1 MKTEAKDSIIVQ
13 NMGLSPKG
21 DLRLWGDVQIKR
33 EGLAIWHH
41 NIWNA
46 GANIIGFLGLITPFL
61 LCIKGKQLILSLQK
75 SKSKAKLPF
84 FWATATIVHIFNIY
98 MSVKMLTVGCY
109 RGYVHSRNFNVNCTA
124 ASICILYIII
134 ASACIACAHSK
145 MLSFAIP
152 RMWGMFTNCCGR
164 KQHKIITSIS
174 LWGIY
179 YSIFILVM
187 CVPCQILLVSSNP
200 HLYGFGILTV
210 WCAMFVCIIITS
222 IPFTIDQIF
231 IKEVEYR
238 ITPKQALRQIL
249 LLMFIAVLVFG
260 FGSLTFS
267 ITLVLHL
274 SKYGEKTQSVS
285 KTINFTLRHA
295 VLPIVLWMV
304 QKLRKKILV
313 QRDALV
319 QRLQSVN
326 SNSPEH

>member
-1 MKTEAKDSIIVQ
+1 
-13 NMGLSPKG
+13 MGLRPKS
-21 DLRLWGDVQIKR
+21 DLRLGHDMHIKR
-33 EGLAIWHH
+33 GYLAIWHH
-41 NIWNA
+41 SIGNA
-46 GANIIGFLGLITPFL
+46 GDDLIGLLWLITPFL
-61 LCIKGKQLILSLQK
+61 LCIKGKQMILSLQE

-84 FWATATIVHIFNIY
+84 FWATSSIVHIFNIY
-98 MSVKMLTVGCY
+98 MSVKALTLMCHY
-109 RGYVHSRNFNVNCTA
+109 DRYIYLTTFKLNCTTV
-124 ASICILYIII
+124 SIYILYITI
-134 ASACIACAHSK
+134 ASGCIAYAHSK
-145 MLSFAIP
+145 LLSIAIP
-152 RMWGMFTNCCGR
+152 RMWGMFTKCCGS
-164 KQHKIITSIS
+164 KQHTIVTTLS
-174 LWGIY
+174 LWGMY
-179 YSIFILVM
+179 YSIFMLLM
-187 CVPCQILLVSSNP
+187 CVPCQIVLVGANP

-231 IKEVEYR
+231 IKEEEYR
-238 ITPKQALRQIL
+238 ITPKQAFRQIL

-285 KTINFTLRHA
+285 KTINFILRHA

-319 QRLQSVN
+319 RRLQSVN
-326 SNSPEH
+326 TN

>member
-13 NMGLSPKG
+13 NMGLSPKS
-21 DLRLWGDVQIKR
+21 DLRLWHDMQIKR
-33 EGLAIWHH
+33 GYLSIWHH
-41 NIWNA
+41 SIENA
-46 GANIIGFLGLITPFL
+46 GADLIGLLCLITPFL
-61 LCIKGKQLILSLQK
+61 LCIKGKQLILSLQE

-84 FWATATIVHIFNIY
+84 FWATSSIVQIFNIY
-98 MSVKMLTVGCY
+98 MSVKLLTVVWHYNG
-109 RGYVHSRNFNVNCTA
+109 HPKTFKANCTI
-124 ASICILYIII
+124 ASIGILYIII
-134 ASACIACAHSK
+134 ASGCIAYAHSK
-145 MLSFAIP
+145 MLTFAIP
-152 RMWGMFTNCCGR
+152 RMWGMFTKCCGS
-164 KQHKIITSIS
+164 KQHKIITTIS

-179 YSIFILVM
+179 YSIFILVA

-200 HLYGFGILTV
+200 HLYGFAILTV

-231 IKEVEYR
+231 IKEEEYR
-238 ITPKQALRQIL
+238 ITPKQALRQIML
-249 LLMFIAVLVFG
+249 LTFIAVLVFG

-285 KTINFTLRHA
+285 KTINFILRHA

-304 QKLRKKILV
+304 QKLRKKILF

-319 QRLQSVN
+319 QRLQSMN

>member
-1 MKTEAKDSIIVQ
+1 MKTEAEKRPVVLFII
-13 NMGLSPKG
+13 LPCKG
-21 DLRLWGDVQIKR
+21 DIRLGNDMYRKM
-33 EGLAIWHH
+33 ENMTIWHYS
-41 NIWNA
+41 IGNA
-46 GANIIGFLGLITPFL
+46 CSSLIALLCMLTPFL
-61 LCIKGKQLILSLQK
+61 LCIKGKLFIKSLQE

-84 FWATATIVHIFNIY
+84 FWATSSIVHIFNIY
-98 MSVKMLTVGCY
+98 MSVKFLTAKCHY
-109 RGYVHSRNFNVNCTA
+109 RERHFSFTSSCTYG
-124 ASICILYIII
+124 SITMVFIII
-134 ASACIACAHSK
+134 ASGSIAYAHSK
-145 MLSFAIP
+145 LLSFAIP
-152 RMWGMFTNCCGR
+152 RMWGMFTKCCGS
-164 KQHKIITSIS
+164 KQHKIITTIS

-179 YSIFILVM
+179 YSICILVM
-187 CVPCQILLVSSNP
+187 CVPYQILLVSANP

-210 WCAMFVCIIITS
+210 WCAIFVCIIITS

-231 IKEVEYR
+231 IKEEEYR

-285 KTINFTLRHA
+285 KTVNFMLRHA

-304 QKLRKKILV
+304 QRLRMKVLV

-326 SNSPEH
+326 SPQH

>member
-1 MKTEAKDSIIVQ
+1 MKTETGDRTTVLYMA
-13 NMGLSPKG
+13 LRSPNC
-21 DLRLWGDVQIKR
+21 DLRLWNNMYRIMDNMTILHHSIANACS
-33 EGLAIWHH
+33 GLISL
-41 NIWNA
+41 
-46 GANIIGFLGLITPFL
+46 LGLLTPFL
-61 LCIKGKQLILSLQK
+61 LCIKGKLLIKSLQE

-84 FWATATIVHIFNIY
+84 FWATSSIVPIFNIY
-98 MSVKMLTVGCY
+98 MTVKLLTVRCHYY
-109 RGYVHSRNFNVNCTA
+109 RGYLKGFQEACATG
-124 ASICILYIII
+124 SIYIIYI
-134 ASACIACAHSK
+134 AIVSGCIAYAHSK
-145 MLSFAIP
+145 LLTFSIP
-152 RMWGMFTNCCGR
+152 RMCGIFTKFCGR
-164 KQHKIITSIS
+164 NQQKIATTIS

-187 CVPCQILLVSSNP
+187 CVPYQILLVSANP
-200 HLYGFGILTV
+200 HLYGFAILTV

-231 IKEVEYR
+231 IKEEEYR

-285 KTINFTLRHA
+285 KSINFILRHA

-304 QKLRKKILV
+304 QILRKKILV
-313 QRDALV
+313 RRDALV

-326 SNSPEH
+326 SPEC